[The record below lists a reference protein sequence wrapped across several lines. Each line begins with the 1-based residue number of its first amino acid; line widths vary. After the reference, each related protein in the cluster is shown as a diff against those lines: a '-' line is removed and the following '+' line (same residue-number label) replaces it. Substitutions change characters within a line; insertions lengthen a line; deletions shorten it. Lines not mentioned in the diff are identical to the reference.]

1 MDAYS
6 DRLLLYAPRLA
17 AAMAPN
23 ADASLEPGRV
33 DVVEPRRAPI
43 DGYLFVQTKCDG
55 VECMASELGIGVQ
68 RVYGASQPV
77 NLHVRAYVSD
87 RDTAVVVVTEAGWS
101 KWATRA
107 GDERSRGS
115 PLNSLSRLTSQL
127 ALEAHLSTALICE
140 YSKAVRAWSGKCACS
155 HETCFANGNSIY
167 WMGA

>member
-1 MDAYS
+1 
-6 DRLLLYAPRLA
+6 
-17 AAMAPN
+17 MAPN

-101 KWATRA
+101 KWATR
-107 GDERSRGS
+107 GGET
-115 PLNSLSRLTSQL
+115 N